1 MNRVAVQFLDQGFHR
16 MLFDAMPV
24 PVFVVDEDVRIL
36 ECNAAAVRLFG
47 PDKYLI
53 VRRRGG
59 EVLHCVHA
67 KEVPEGCGRA
77 PTCPD
82 CPVRKAVQA
91 ASRGQRVTRQEARM
105 ELAAGGKTAKVDLQ
119 ISCSAFTYE
128 RSTFILLVLEGLK
141 G

>member
-16 MLFDAMPV
+16 MLFDAMPM

-47 PDKYLI
+47 PDKQAI
-53 VRRRGG
+53 IKRRGG

-77 PTCPD
+77 PVCPD

-91 ASRGQRVTRQEARM
+91 ASRGRRVTRQNAQM
-105 ELAAGGKTAKVDLQ
+105 ELVAGGKTAKVDFQ

-128 RSTFILLVLEGLK
+128 RFTFILLVLEGLND
-141 G
+141 